1 MIEDNELYQTK
12 CSIEFAVED
21 IYGKGWLARNKAYLD
36 QKYKWSFKNALK
48 GDKICVTSNSGASEM
63 TFDGWFGAKSRYPVI
78 VLEKK
83 VEYEFVTD
91 GVMRKPVEGE
101 YILDGSTM
109 KKYDGYRGPQSQL
122 VFKKVEKEA

>member
-12 CSIEFAVED
+12 CSIEFTVED
-21 IYGKGWLARNKAYLD
+21 IYGKDWLSKNKAHLD
-36 QKYKWSFKNALK
+36 QKYKWSFKEAVK
-48 GDKICVTSNSGASEM
+48 GDKICPTDVNTATALEFM
-63 TFDGWFGAKSRYPVI
+63 GWYSTKGRYPVI

-91 GVMRKPVEGE
+91 GVMRKPVTGE
-101 YILDGSTM
+101 YILAGNTM
-109 KKYDGYRGPQSQL
+109 LEYDGYKGSPSQL